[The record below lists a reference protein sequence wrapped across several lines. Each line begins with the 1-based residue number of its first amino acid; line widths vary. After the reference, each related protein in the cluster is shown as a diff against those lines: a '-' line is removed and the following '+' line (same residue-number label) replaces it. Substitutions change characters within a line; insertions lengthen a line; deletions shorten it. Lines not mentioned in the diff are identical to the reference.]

1 MQHMSR
7 RLVASAAALAL
18 VAGGGAAY
26 AATGSHSASKGGG
39 RGAIKSAVAA
49 YLGLTAQ
56 QLRADLKGGET
67 LAQITSAQG
76 KTVSGLEQSI
86 EAAIKTRLDQAV
98 TAGRLT
104 SQREQQI
111 LSLLPARLDK
121 LVNVSH
127 PGALTR
133 HKLGALRRGLIS
145 VSATY
150 LGLTPQSLRS
160 ELRTGKT
167 LAQVATAQGKTAAGL
182 EQSIEAAIKT
192 RLDKAVTAGKLTSQR
207 EQQILSRLPARLD
220 KLVNHTFTHA

>member
-1 MQHMSR
+1 MQNTSR

-26 AATGSHSASKGGG
+26 AATSSHSLSKGGG
-39 RGAIKSAVAA
+39 RGAIGSAVAG
-49 YLGLTAQ
+49 YLGFTAE

-67 LAQITSAQG
+67 LAQITTAQG
-76 KTVSGLEQSI
+76 KTVSGLEQTI
-86 EAAIKTRLDQAV
+86 EAAVKTRLDQAV
-98 TAGRLT
+98 TAGKMT

-111 LSLLPARLDK
+111 LSQLPARLDK
-121 LVNVSH
+121 LVNASH
-127 PGALTR
+127 PGALIR
-133 HKLGALRRGLIS
+133 HKLGALRRGLIR

-182 EQSIEAAIKT
+182 EQAIQAAIKT
-192 RLDKAVTAGKLTSQR
+192 RLDQAVTAGQLTSQR
-207 EQQILSRLPARLD
+207 EQQILSQLPARLD
-220 KLVNHTFTHA
+220 KLVNHTFTPA